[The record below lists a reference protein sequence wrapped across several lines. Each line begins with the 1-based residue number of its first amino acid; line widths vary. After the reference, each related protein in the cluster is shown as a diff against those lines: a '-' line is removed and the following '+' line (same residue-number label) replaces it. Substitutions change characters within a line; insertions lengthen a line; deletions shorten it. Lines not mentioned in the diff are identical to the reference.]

1 MNIPAPSG
9 VDQIALNDI
18 APTLRQMWRDSADDE
33 HPVTHVRT
41 LNLVIFVPADQ
52 HSATLQRTIDEL
64 AVQHPGRTIAL
75 IVHNESHP
83 TYAQASLACRLG
95 NGDKHICGEQITL
108 HGGDGG
114 APLFSTMASLLLPDL
129 PVFVWWLGDP
139 PFSSPLFDNIT
150 ELADRMLI
158 DARTWRSSDATLQAL
173 ASLVEQ
179 TPRFACTDLL
189 WTALTS
195 WRHSIAQCFDLPA
208 SQQHL
213 PHLERITI
221 THGPDAHDRVAAQL
235 IVGWLGSRLGWRMEG
250 PTLHCADGTPIALT
264 LHEQNDPGIHAVDL
278 RSATA
283 SFAITSRLHST
294 CADVQIAMGGA
305 APMQFVVPRKTPPL
319 PALVGEELMLLNH
332 DAGYEAAL
340 VFAAQLAAQ

>member
-1 MNIPAPSG
+1 MNASAPSS
-9 VDQIALNDI
+9 VEQIALSEVE
-18 APTLRQMWRDSADDE
+18 PTLRQMWRDSADDE
-33 HPVTHVRT
+33 HPITHVRT

-52 HSATLQRTIDEL
+52 HDTTLQRAIDEL

-75 IVHNESHP
+75 LVSDEPHP

-95 NGDKHICGEQITL
+95 DDKHICGEQITL
-108 HGGDGG
+108 HGGDSG

-139 PFSSPLFDNIT
+139 PFNSPLFANIT
-150 ELADRMLI
+150 ELADRVLV

-173 ASLVEQ
+173 AHLVEQ

-213 PHLERITI
+213 QRLEQVTI

-235 IVGWLGSRLGWRMEG
+235 IVGWLGSRLGWQGEG
-250 PTLHCADGTPIALT
+250 SSLHRADGTPIALT
-264 LHEQNDPGIHAVDL
+264 LREQSDPGIHAVDL
-278 RSATA
+278 RSAAA
-283 SFAITSRLHST
+283 SFAITSRLHSA
-294 CADVQIAMGGA
+294 CADVQIGMEGT
-305 APMQFVVPRKTPPL
+305 APMQFVVPRKTPAL
-319 PALVGEELMLLNH
+319 PALVGEELMLLNR
-332 DAGYEAAL
+332 DEGYEAAL
-340 VFAAQLAAQ
+340 VFAARLAAQ

>member
-1 MNIPAPSG
+1 MNVLPINSA
-9 VDQIALNDI
+9 DQIALSDI
-18 APTLRQMWRDSADDE
+18 GPTLRQMWRDSADDE

-41 LNLVIFVPADQ
+41 LNLVVFVPPNEHNA
-52 HSATLQRTIDEL
+52 ALQRTIDEL

-75 IVHNESHP
+75 MVSDEPHP

-139 PFSSPLFDNIT
+139 PFNSPLFADIT
-150 ELADRMLI
+150 ELADRVLV
-158 DARTWRSSDATLQAL
+158 DARTWRASPATLQAL
-173 ASLVEQ
+173 AHLVEQ

-213 PHLERITI
+213 QHLEQISI
-221 THGPDAHDRVAAQL
+221 THGPDAHDPVAAQL
-235 IVGWLGSRLGWRMEG
+235 IIGWLGSRLGWQAQG
-250 PTLHCADGTPIALT
+250 STLLRADGAPVTIA
-264 LHEQNDPGIHAVDL
+264 LHEQSDPGIGAVHL
-278 RSATA
+278 RSAVA
-283 SFAITSRLHST
+283 SFAITSRLHSA
-294 CADVQIAMGGA
+294 CADVQIGMEGT
-305 APMQFVVPRKTPPL
+305 APMQFVVPRKTPAL
-319 PALVGEELMLLNH
+319 PALVGEELMLL
-332 DAGYEAAL
+332 DRDTGYEAAL
-340 VFAAQLAAQ
+340 VFAARLAVQ